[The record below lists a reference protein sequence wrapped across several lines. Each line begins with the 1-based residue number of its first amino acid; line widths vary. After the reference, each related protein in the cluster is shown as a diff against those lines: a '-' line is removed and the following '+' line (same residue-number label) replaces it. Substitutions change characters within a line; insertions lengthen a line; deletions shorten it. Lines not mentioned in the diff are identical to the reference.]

1 LDCAIAEPA
10 VSHPQLKIPAKKK
23 TAELAR
29 KEDPDSLRTF
39 MGVILMEPFI
49 VVASRMPSQRDTEN
63 REEPE
68 AKKPDMRRL
77 IS

>member
-1 LDCAIAEPA
+1 LDCPIAVPA
-10 VSHPQLKIPAKKK
+10 VSHPQLKTPAKKK

-39 MGVILMEPFI
+39 MGIILMEPVI
-49 VVASRMPSQRDTEN
+49 VASIVPSQRDTGN
-63 REEPE
+63 RGEPE